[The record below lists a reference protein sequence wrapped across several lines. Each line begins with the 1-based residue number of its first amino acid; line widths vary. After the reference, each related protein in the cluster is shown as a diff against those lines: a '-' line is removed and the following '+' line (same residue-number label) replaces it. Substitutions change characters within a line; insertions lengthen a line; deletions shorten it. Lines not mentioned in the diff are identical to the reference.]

1 MKPFTEFDEDLA
13 KRLALQ
19 LSGSKV
25 GQNPMRVN
33 CRSYWLRNLKLPC
46 SHRLFNESLDLGT
59 GLSCNNPARIERGP
73 LSHFQGV
80 AVGDG
85 LTEAADSALESGL
98 IVRTP
103 AMSGVSII
111 PKVSMRG
118 RVLRFLV
125 GVQRSDVT
133 PPMRILESP

>member
-1 MKPFTEFDEDLA
+1 MIFSLA
-13 KRLALQ
+13 NDAGIIVVLTQ
-19 LSGSKV
+19 G
-25 GQNPMRVN
+25 
-33 CRSYWLRNLKLPC
+33 
-46 SHRLFNESLDLGT
+46 LGT
-59 GLSCNNPARIERGP
+59 KCLPQTP

-85 LTEAADSALESGL
+85 LTDGADSALESGVGEAL
-98 IVRTP
+98 EIVRTP

-111 PKVSMRG
+111 PKVSMTG

-133 PPMRILESP
+133 PPMRILESPLAASVSTRRTSLPGLKK